1 MHPLIESGDQEWPLV
16 GVSGVGHLH
25 KSSARHIQASGV
37 QRGEEKHSKTGDLG
51 IDSLGQSASD
61 SRNTTLT
68 ISGISMT
75 NLIDISPPV
84 NIHSIVWPGD
94 SPFQMT
100 TQWNITAGD
109 SVTVGTVTTTT
120 HIGSHIDAPSHVV
133 QGAADVSQVP
143 LESCIGQCVVIDVSD
158 LIDRTRSPFG
168 AAAAEHIQAKVLQ
181 FTHEPIERLLLKH
194 LNTGPSEWN
203 PDAPGIDVSV
213 MRWFANQGG
222 KLMGIDLFSFD
233 AADSTE
239 LLCHREAIEAG
250 VVLLE
255 GLDLSR
261 APEGPAEL
269 IALPL
274 SWEGADASPVRA
286 VLRHE

>member
-1 MHPLIESGDQEWPLV
+1 
-16 GVSGVGHLH
+16 
-25 KSSARHIQASGV
+25 
-37 QRGEEKHSKTGDLG
+37 
-51 IDSLGQSASD
+51 
-61 SRNTTLT
+61 
-68 ISGISMT
+68 MT

-100 TQWNITAGD
+100 TQWDIGAGD

-143 LESCIGQCVVIDVSD
+143 LESCIGQCLVIDVSD
-158 LIDRTRSPFG
+158 LIDRTSSPYG
-168 AAAAEHIQAKVLQ
+168 AAAAEHIREKVLHYTQ
-181 FTHEPIERLLLKH
+181 EPIERLLLKH
-194 LNTGPSEWN
+194 LNTAPRVWN
-203 PDAPGIDVSV
+203 PDTPGIDPSV

-233 AADSTE
+233 AADSKM
-239 LLCHREAIEAG
+239 LHCHRAAIEAG
-250 VVLLE
+250 IVLLE
-255 GLDLSR
+255 GLDLCR

-274 SWEGADASPVRA
+274 RWEGADASPVRA